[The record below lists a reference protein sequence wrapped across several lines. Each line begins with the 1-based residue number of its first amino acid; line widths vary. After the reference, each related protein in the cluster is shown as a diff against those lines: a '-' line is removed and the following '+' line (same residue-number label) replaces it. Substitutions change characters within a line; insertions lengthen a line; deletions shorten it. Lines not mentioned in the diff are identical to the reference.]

1 MGCPTLIRVD
11 QTSRPAS
18 TRARCSTMVSGAI
31 QDRPRHAALSSEVP
45 ANTLR
50 ERVVRIERHV
60 LGPRLV
66 ILDRRI
72 HEWHLGLAVLLAA
85 LVAAVMDVPFPG
97 HTRAGAIAIGVW
109 LVAKDWRDMTP
120 GGRDTAAWSM
130 WLHPR
135 PCPLRARRRAAWVAP
150 VLGGLVAVTA
160 SINLASA
167 LTPSLADRLHSLHA
181 IVPSGLVADAHAL
194 SVPISVLLL
203 AVSIQVMRRRRHAWT
218 VAVSLLIGA
227 GILNLVK
234 GLDIEEALLSWSLA
248 ACLWAARPA
257 FFVETPPNAVRTTLA
272 RSVPT
277 AGLAAAVAVTAVW
290 FARGSAHPR
299 LGIGGILDEA
309 GTLLVG
315 GTGQAHFTEHY
326 TWLPA
331 ALAALGLLTLIT
343 ILRPL
348 FQRLCTPIG
357 VPAAGAL
364 GRAHAVLRAHG
375 SGTLGFFSLRAD
387 HQYLFSPDRR
397 AYLAFQVEGGVVTVA
412 GDPVGDVTSTP
423 ELLRSLAELAERRGL
438 RIAVLGAGAGT
449 LDLWRGLGLRAVYLG
464 DEAIVDTARFSLE
477 GRPIR
482 KVRQSVTRL
491 TREGYV
497 ADIHRVG
504 DLTPDEIH
512 ALDAISTRWRG
523 GRPERGFSMALDRVS
538 GPEQA
543 DCVVIAARDAGGTVR
558 GFLHFAPV
566 YGQSAMSLAFMRRDP
581 DTPNGLT
588 EFLVCAAI
596 QRLRDRGVERV
607 SLNFAAFG
615 RLLRA
620 PRNRRERLTGRIIRL
635 GDRWFQISSL
645 LRFNEKF
652 FPEWEPRYLMCEG
665 ASGAPRAGL
674 AAAWLEGHLW
684 RPRLRGSRTRTQTLP
699 SRPTPAPTPSIS

>member
-1 MGCPTLIRVD
+1 MSSQIHADTPHARCLIRLV
-11 QTSRPAS
+11 
-18 TRARCSTMVSGAI
+18 
-31 QDRPRHAALSSEVP
+31 RHP
-45 ANTLR
+45 
-50 ERVVRIERHV
+50 
-60 LGPRLV
+60 LGPRLL
-66 ILDRRI
+66 ILGRRI
-72 HEWHLGLAVLLAA
+72 HEWHAGLVLLVTALAA
-85 LVAAVMDVPFPG
+85 SVLEVTFPW
-97 HTRAGAIAIGVW
+97 HIRAGTIAVGTW

-135 PCPLRARRRAAWVAP
+135 PCPLRAHRRAAWVAP
-150 VLGGLVAVTA
+150 VLGTLVAMTA

-167 LTPSLADRLHSLHA
+167 LTPSLTSRLSNLHA
-181 IVPSGLVADAHAL
+181 IVPGGLVEDAHAL
-194 SVPISVLLL
+194 SVSVSMLLL
-203 AVSIQVMRRRRHAWT
+203 AVSIQVIRRRRHAWT
-218 VAVSLLIGA
+218 VAVSLLVGA
-227 GILNLVK
+227 GVLDLVK
-234 GLDIEEALLSWSLA
+234 GLDVEEALLSWGLA

-257 FFVETPPNAVRTTLA
+257 FYVETPRNAVRTTIT
-272 RSVPT
+272 RSLPM
-277 AGLAAAVAVTAVW
+277 AGLATAVAVTAVW
-290 FARGSAHPR
+290 FARGSADPA
-299 LGIGGILDEA
+299 LGIGGVINEA
-309 GTLLVG
+309 VTLLVG
-315 GTGQAHFTEHY
+315 GAGRAHFTEHY

-331 ALAALGLLTLIT
+331 ALAALGLLTLVI
-343 ILRPL
+343 ILHPL
-348 FQRLCTPIG
+348 FRRLRTPIG

-387 HQYLFSPDRR
+387 HQFLFSPDRR
-397 AYLAFQVEGGVVTVA
+397 AYLAIQVEGGVVTVA
-412 GDPVGDVTSTP
+412 GDPVGDVASVP
-423 ELLRSLAELAERRGL
+423 GLVRSLSDLAERRGL
-438 RIAVLGAGAGT
+438 RIAVIGAGAAT

-464 DEAIVDTARFSLE
+464 DEAIVDTSRFTLE

-497 ADIHRVG
+497 ADVHRVG
-504 DLTPDEIH
+504 DLTPDEIKT
-512 ALDAISTRWRG
+512 LDAISTRWRG
-523 GRPERGFSMALDRVS
+523 GRPERGFSMALEQIS
-538 GPEQA
+538 GSEQA
-543 DCVVIAARDAGGTVR
+543 DCLVIAARDASGTVR

-615 RLLRA
+615 RLMRA
-620 PRNRRERLTGRIIRL
+620 PRNRRERLIGRVIRL

-652 FPEWEPRYLMCEG
+652 VPEWEPRYLMCEG
-665 ASGAPRAGL
+665 ASGVARAGL
-674 AAAWLEGHLW
+674 AAAWLEGHL
-684 RPRLRGSRTRTQTLP
+684 PRLRRRESRAGAPPLP
-699 SRPTPAPTPSIS
+699 HGTTPTPSAT

>member
-1 MGCPTLIRVD
+1 VSSDIHADTP
-11 QTSRPAS
+11 
-18 TRARCSTMVSGAI
+18 RARVI
-31 QDRPRHAALSSEVP
+31 RLVRHP
-45 ANTLR
+45 
-50 ERVVRIERHV
+50 
-60 LGPRLV
+60 LGPRLL
-66 ILDRRI
+66 ILGRRI
-72 HEWHLGLAVLLAA
+72 HEWHAGVVLLLAGLGASA
-85 LVAAVMDVPFPG
+85 LDVTFPW
-97 HTRAGAIAIGVW
+97 HMRAGTIAIGFW

-135 PCPLRARRRAAWVAP
+135 ANPLRAHRRAAWVAP
-150 VLGGLVAVTA
+150 VLGTLVAVTA

-167 LTPSLADRLHSLHA
+167 LTPSLTNRLSNLHA
-181 IVPSGLVADAHAL
+181 IVPPGLVTDAHAL
-194 SVPISVLLL
+194 SVPVSVLLL
-203 AVSIQVMRRRRHAWT
+203 AVSIQVIRRRRHAWT
-218 VAVSLLIGA
+218 VAVSLLVGA
-227 GILNLVK
+227 GVLNLIK
-234 GLDIEEALLSWSLA
+234 GLDVEEAALSWALA
-248 ACLWAARPA
+248 ACLWGARPA
-257 FFVETPPNAVRTTLA
+257 FYVEAPRNAVRTTLS
-272 RSVPT
+272 RSIPM
-277 AGLAAAVAVTAVW
+277 AGLATAVAVTAVW
-290 FARGSAHPR
+290 FARGSAHPA
-299 LGIGGILDEA
+299 LGIGGVIDEA
-309 GTLLVG
+309 VTLLVG
-315 GTGQAHFTEHY
+315 GTGRAHFAEHY

-331 ALAALGLLTLIT
+331 ALAALGLLTLVT
-343 ILRPL
+343 ILHPL
-348 FQRLCTPIG
+348 FQRLRTPIG

-387 HQYLFSPDRR
+387 HQFLFSPDRR

-412 GDPVGDVTSTP
+412 GDPVGDAASVP
-423 ELLRSLAELAERRGL
+423 GLVRSLADLAERRGL
-438 RIAVLGAGAGT
+438 RIAVIGAGAAT

-464 DEAIVDTARFSLE
+464 DEAIVDTSRFSLE

-497 ADIHRVG
+497 ADVHRVG
-504 DLTPDEIH
+504 DLTPDEITT
-512 ALDAISTRWRG
+512 LDAISTRWRG
-523 GRPERGFSMALDRVS
+523 GRPERGFSMALEQIS
-538 GPEQA
+538 GSEQA
-543 DCVVIAARDAGGTVR
+543 DCLVIAARDASGTVR

-615 RLLRA
+615 RLMRA
-620 PRNRRERLTGRIIRL
+620 PRNMRERLIGRVIRL

-652 FPEWEPRYLMCEG
+652 FPDWEPRYLMCEG
-665 ASGAPRAGL
+665 ASGAARAGL
-674 AAAWLEGHLW
+674 AAAWLEGHL
-684 RPRLRGSRTRTQTLP
+684 PRLRRREPRTEAPAFPRRTT
-699 SRPTPAPTPSIS
+699 PTPSAT